1 MAYKG
6 PYLGVR
12 MVDGSTHN
20 LPGRMG
26 DVSPLLEAEGP
37 LVRTEDVYGND
48 LLINTHTSSTRR
60 STRPTSS
67 VARRSLQ
74 QAFRC

>member
-48 LLINTHTSSTRR
+48 LLINTPHILDAQEYPAHQFGDS
-60 STRPTSS
+60 
-67 VARRSLQ
+67 A
-74 QAFRC
+74 